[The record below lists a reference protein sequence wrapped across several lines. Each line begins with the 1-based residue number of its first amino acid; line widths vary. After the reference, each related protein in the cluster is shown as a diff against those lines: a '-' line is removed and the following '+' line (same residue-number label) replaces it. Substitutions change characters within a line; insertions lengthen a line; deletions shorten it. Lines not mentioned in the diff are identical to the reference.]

1 MAFVVNDRVKET
13 TTDTGTTTIDLAGAE
28 TGFETFV
35 AGIGSTN
42 QTYYCIQAQ
51 GGSAFEIGVGTV
63 TSGSPDTLSRTSV
76 ISSSNADGLVDFGA
90 GTKDVFC
97 TLPASKAV
105 IEDNSTNAN
114 IAGNLT
120 LGGTVDGVDIAARDA
135 VLTST
140 TTTANAA
147 LPKAGGTM
155 SGNLVLSGAN
165 ITMSGSE
172 TVDGVDISARDT
184 VLTNTTTT
192 ANAALPKAGGTMTGN
207 ISHASD
213 FTLDMGGEINLDA
226 DGGKVRFKD
235 AGTEIGRVVIDNNQD
250 LEIVASVDD
259 KDIKFRGSDGGSNV
273 TALTLDMSSEGSLV
287 VNSNVK
293 YPDNGKAIFGA
304 GTDLQIYHDATDN
317 NSYIDENG
325 AGSLIIRG
333 NNLLL
338 KKYTGETYVNCV
350 ADGAV
355 ELYHDNTKVAETT
368 TDGIDMPD
376 SKKLQLGDGDDLQL
390 FHDTANSQ
398 IINNTGAL
406 KFRSDSYTIRSND
419 DATNSIIATP
429 ATAVELYYNGTKMFS
444 TTSEGVQVEADKRLV
459 IINGANWSGE
469 LVGKIEHHSNN
480 MYHQFN
486 SNFICRNSS
495 GSNVFTLD
503 SSGNGTF
510 NANVTAYSDIR
521 LKEDV
526 KTIDNALDKVC
537 KLRGVEYTRK
547 QTGAREIGVIANEV
561 KEVVPELVTVT
572 DLRSDINPDE
582 LNDVHTMKYQNTV
595 GLLIEAIKDLK
606 AEIEEL
612 KKAK

>member
-1 MAFVVNDRVKET
+1 MVAVNDRVKET
-13 TTDTGTTTIDLAGAE
+13 TTTTGTGTVNLAGAAV
-28 TGFETFV
+28 GFETFV
-35 AGIGSTN
+35 AGIGNGNT
-42 QTYYCIQAQ
+42 TYYCIAEQ
-51 GGSAFEIGVGTV
+51 GGAAFEIGIGTV
-63 TSGSPDTLSRTSV
+63 TDATPDTLSRTTV
-76 ISSSNADGLVDFGA
+76 LSSSNSDSLVDFAA

-105 IEDNSTNAN
+105 IEDAN
-114 IAGNLT
+114 NNVNIGSNIIV
-120 LGGTVDGVDIAARDA
+120 GGTVDGVDIATRDG

-155 SGNLVLSGAN
+155 
-165 ITMSGSE
+165 
-172 TVDGVDISARDT
+172 
-184 VLTNTTTT
+184 
-192 ANAALPKAGGTMTGN
+192 TGD

-213 FTLDMGGEINLDA
+213 FALDIGGDITLDA